1 MTEENVDVQ
10 AQEAEAPKV
19 VHDLAE
25 PAVVRELFAMAAS
38 EVLYRLVQ
46 VSRKVMTAEK
56 ARDMDDALARHLA
69 RALMGENPEFKGVD
83 GWSGMP
89 CAIAL
94 SCVEPK
100 RFAALKE
107 AEGSADI
114 ANPRVM
120 MVLGATAFYR
130 AVYDAITEAVSR
142 EGATQ
147 ETVQRAMSC
156 VVDAYALAAMQ
167 PVA

>member
-1 MTEENVDVQ
+1 MTNDTMQ
-10 AQEAEAPKV
+10 DDKV
-19 VHDLAE
+19 VHDLAD
-25 PAVVRELFAMAAS
+25 PKVVRELFSMAAD

-46 VSRKVMTAEK
+46 VSRKVMEADK

-100 RFAALKE
+100 RFAALKDAE
-107 AEGSADI
+107 ASVDM

-130 AVYDAITEAVSR
+130 AVYEAITGAVQQ
-142 EGATQ
+142 EGAT
-147 ETVQRAMSC
+147 EAGVRRAMSA
-156 VVDAYALAAMQ
+156 VVDAYALAAMR
-167 PVA
+167 PMN

>member
-1 MTEENVDVQ
+1 MTENVM
-10 AQEAEAPKV
+10 QEDKV
-19 VHDLAE
+19 VHDLAD
-25 PAVVRELFAMAAS
+25 PKVVRELFSMAAS

-46 VSRKVMTAEK
+46 VSRKVMEADK

-69 RALMGENPEFKGVD
+69 RALMGENPEFKCVD

-94 SCVEPK
+94 STVEPK

-107 AEGSADI
+107 AEGGVDI

-130 AVYDAITEAVSR
+130 AVYDAITEAVQQA
-142 EGATQ
+142 GATQ
-147 ETVQRAMSC
+147 ASVNRAMSA